1 MQTAPT
7 GVTPKRVRNLVCGF
21 FVLTIAQS
29 GLMAQDATYPP
40 QKPTPAIIQPHI
52 LLVSDSV
59 ARDQWPHTLK
69 LVNAPQNMTLL
80 NPGQCVR
87 VGIYATGDN
96 RDSYLEKTTLSF
108 RIKFAGQSHAF
119 PPASLPQIKQ
129 IKPEGGDFVSAAL
142 AAGGIK
148 NPLLTTASL
157 GIAPESWCVP
167 IDAEDGTATVD
178 VEVESPSGR
187 KKLPPSS
194 IQVESFATGSKIA
207 FKDGNEFS
215 SFLETYYRQ
224 PNPARLLPALQF
236 LVSEQTQNS
245 QNNLAE
251 IVAAFLGAALKA
263 DPAAARDFQARITT
277 QPPLTR
283 ALGLLILRAAGYDI
297 AGVLNSL
304 SADEQEKFKSL
315 PPPEDPYE
323 IPMTQ
328 EAFSHLDMLW
338 GVFGAT
344 GQFEPV
350 NKIAGTL
357 AWRSDYDAFDE
368 MRKSGGHPSQLTP
381 SIVRA
386 VTYMAAG
393 WSLDSFQKNDPL
405 VADYIENMIASP
417 DISPTVKSE
426 LTGLSTNPAFKRT
439 DAK

>member
-1 MQTAPT
+1 
-7 GVTPKRVRNLVCGF
+7 VRNVVCGF
-21 FVLTIAQS
+21 FVLMIALS

-40 QKPTPAIIQPHI
+40 QKPTPAMIQPQI
-52 LLVSDSV
+52 LFISDSV
-59 ARDQWPHTLK
+59 IRDQWPHTLK
-69 LVNAPQNMTLL
+69 LVNAPQNVTLL

-96 RDSYLEKTTLSF
+96 RDSFLKKTTLSF

-129 IKPEGGDFVSAAL
+129 IKPEGGDFVTGAL

-148 NPLLTTASL
+148 NPLLSTATL
-157 GIAPESWCVP
+157 GIAQESWCVP
-167 IDAEDGTATVD
+167 ADAEDGTGTVEA
-178 VEVESPSGR
+178 EVEAPSGH

-207 FKDGNEFS
+207 FKDSDEFS

-236 LVSEQTQNS
+236 LVSDQTQHS

-251 IVAAFLGAALKA
+251 IAAAFLSAALKA
-263 DPAAARDFQARITT
+263 DPAAAKDFQARISS
-277 QPPLTR
+277 QSPLTR
-283 ALGLLILRAAGYDI
+283 ALGLLILRSAGHDI

-315 PPPEDPYE
+315 PPLEDPYE

-328 EAFSHLDMLW
+328 EAFTHLDMLW

-344 GQFEPV
+344 GRFEPV
-350 NKIAGTL
+350 NKIASTL
-357 AWRSDYDAFDE
+357 DWRSDYDAFDK
-368 MRKSGGHPSQLTP
+368 MRKSGEHPSQLTP
-381 SIVRA
+381 SIVRGL
-386 VTYMAAG
+386 TYMAAG
-393 WSLDSFQKNDPL
+393 WSLSSFQRNDPL
-405 VADYIENMIASP
+405 VADYIEYMLASP
-417 DISPTVKSE
+417 DISQSVKSE
-426 LTGLSTNPAFKRT
+426 LKGLSTNPAFQHPDGK
-439 DAK
+439 